1 MMVEGSSPKNK
12 GSSLCPWGLG
22 GGRKPVEIKGVM
34 ENWCS
39 DGTDA
44 GEFLYFQ
51 GMISILA
58 IHKASAGLFA
68 ETRQN

>member
-1 MMVEGSSPKNK
+1 MMVKGSSPANK
-12 GSSLCPWGLG
+12 EVITLSLGPFSG
-22 GGRKPVEIKGVM
+22 GKPVEIKGVM

-39 DGTDA
+39 DGTDV
-44 GEFLYFQ
+44 GEFLCFR